1 MPPKGYKTVT
11 LPRALVTRLE
21 RMKKA
26 QRFDSVGDCIE
37 YLLKFTV
44 W

>member
-1 MPPKGYKTVT
+1 MPPRGYKTVT
-11 LPRALVTRLE
+11 LPKALVARLK

-26 QRFDSVGDCIE
+26 QRLGGIAECIE
-37 YLLKFTV
+37 YLLKFTI